1 MREYILYVIKSD
13 KIKIPTQGAGIYI
26 WCLGSDSNRH
36 GYSPADFESAASTNF
51 ATQAIFVNRIIR
63 IFSL

>member
-1 MREYILYVIKSD
+1 M
-13 KIKIPTQGAGIYI
+13 

-51 ATQAIFVNRIIR
+51 ATQAWERGDYTYIETR
-63 IFSL
+63 SK